1 MQCLPSRAWQLICL
15 SVCLSVSLDCVL
27 WLSRTMTG
35 IDELG
40 EL

>member
-1 MQCLPSRAWQLICL
+1 MQRLPSRAWQLIF
-15 SVCLSVSLDCVL
+15 SLDCIL